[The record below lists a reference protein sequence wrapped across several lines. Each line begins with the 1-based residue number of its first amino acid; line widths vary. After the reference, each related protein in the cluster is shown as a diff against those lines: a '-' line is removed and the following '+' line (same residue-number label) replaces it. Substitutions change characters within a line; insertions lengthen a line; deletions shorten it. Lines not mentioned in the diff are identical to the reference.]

1 MQIASRQVVWKE
13 GGRGTVIEVEMTPAT
28 GLYVKFITGN
38 ERREPCAVNWGD
50 GTGAQEFT
58 FENHYQPLEH
68 TFPAYGRYRLVFT
81 NITNIGF
88 RWLDGQAHYPYDAAI
103 LSIVDYA
110 CSLTGAH
117 SGAFSRCVNLER
129 YIAPNNR
136 GCGQRPFAYCTKL
149 KEVQLGE
156 CGIHYDGSFQGCTSL
171 EKFTTVSTGCCWSY
185 VWEGCT
191 KIRELRLGAVEQFA
205 TRDFNNTPNLMDIW
219 IGDKTVD
226 QIRQVAPEGN
236 IVAGYGAKFPW
247 GANPSCRFHGT
258 DGIVLGNGTVI
269 HE

>member
-1 MQIASRQVVWKE
+1 MQIASRQVVWNG

-28 GLYVKFITGN
+28 GLYVKFVTGN
-38 ERREPCAVNWGD
+38 ERKEPCAVNWGD

-68 TFPAYGRYRLVFT
+68 TFPAYGRYKLVFT

-156 CGIHYDGSFQGCTSL
+156 CGIHYDGSH
-171 EKFTTVSTGCCWSY
+171 TVEWRYDKDGSVSDGDDCGWIDDV
-185 VWEGCT
+185 VW
-191 KIRELRLGAVEQFA
+191 
-205 TRDFNNTPNLMDIW
+205 
-219 IGDKTVD
+219 
-226 QIRQVAPEGN
+226 APEG
-236 IVAGYGAKFPW
+236 GA
-247 GANPSCRFHGT
+247 
-258 DGIVLGNGTVI
+258 
-269 HE
+269 